1 MDTVVCAL
9 FKVVPTILNWIRGIK
24 CSAPLNGLVLPIGKS
39 QLVKSLQAH
48 QKNLK
53 LIDLE
58 SQVLLEITKEEQE
71 KLQELKNKQEMQ
83 TYNQKFKVLAKEY
96 VKSLR
101 TNFKKEKFILVAS
114 DMDLLVYCGCQK
126 NNITSFVP
134 SNAFWKQISES
145 IEDGTLKA
153 VYESARQSLIIN
165 NKSLNV
171 FSNFDELYSMC
182 SRLFGLKAIL

>member
-1 MDTVVCAL
+1 MDQVVCAV
-9 FKVVPTILNWIRGIK
+9 FKIFPMVINWMRGIR
-24 CSAPLNGLVLPIGKS
+24 CSAPLNGLVLSIGKS

-58 SQVLLEITKEEQE
+58 SQVLLECSKEEQE
-71 KLQELKNKQEMQ
+71 KLQDLKNKQEMQ
-83 TYNQKFKVLAKEY
+83 TYNQKFKVLAKDY

-101 TNFKKEKFILVAS
+101 TNFKNEKFILVAS
-114 DMDLLVYCGCQK
+114 DMELLVYCGVKK

-134 SNAFWKQISES
+134 SNAFWKQIGEA
-145 IEDGTLKA
+145 IEDPTIKA
-153 VYESARQSLIIN
+153 VYESARQTLIIN

-171 FSNFDELYSMC
+171 FSNYDELYSMC